1 MCDYVTMSK
10 RSEIARMILKG
21 KTDDQINAPLGLI
34 KSVRDELRRPLNK
47 HYRKRL
53 NTILLRSF
61 IDGSNVVSITPTLL
75 THHGSILLQI
85 DKDLKITAIIDEYGI
100 YKKVKIDERKY
111 KFFMMVI
118 EKEMMSMNK

>member
-118 EKEMMSMNK
+118 EEEMMSMNK